1 MENFKIIEGFE
12 TYSVSDHGNVK
23 NNKTGRIL
31 KGAFD
36 GRGYKHLNV
45 DGKTNKIHRL
55 VAVAFLEN
63 PENKKCVDH
72 IDNNRSNNLLIN
84 LRWTTHTENCQNSS
98 LSKRNSSGIKG
109 IYFNKASQKWHAQI
123 KIDGIKIHIGYFT
136 DIEDAKQA
144 RITRANEAFGVFTNS
159 CEKII

>member
-1 MENFKIIEGFE
+1 METFRIIEGFE
-12 TYSVSDHGNVK
+12 NYSVSDHGNVK

-36 GRGYKHLNV
+36 GRGYIRLTL
-45 DGKTNKIHRL
+45 DGKSKKIHRL

-72 IDNNRSNNLLIN
+72 IDNNRSHNLLIN

-136 DIEDAKQA
+136 DLEDAKQA
-144 RITRANEAFGVFTNS
+144 RITKANQAFGVFTNS